1 MIRDLRITDS
11 TLRDGSHAM
20 RHRFTEQQVRDVVR
34 ALDAAGVE
42 VIEVSHGDGLGG
54 SSFNYGFSAVD
65 EIDLIRAA
73 VEEASQAKI
82 AVLLLPGVGTVDDLK
97 DAREAGASVA
107 RIATHCT
114 EADVSIQHFGAAS
127 ELGMETVGFLM
138 LAHRLDPAGLAR
150 QGRIMVDAGA
160 QCVYVVDS
168 AGALV
173 LSDAQDRVRA
183 LIEEIG
189 PDAQV
194 GFHGHQNLSLGVA
207 NSVLAYQAG
216 ATQIDGA
223 LCALGAGAGNA
234 PTEVLAATFD
244 RLGVRTGVDVPGV
257 LAAAEDV
264 VAPFI
269 PRLPWADRSSIV
281 QGYAGVY
288 SSFLLHAQR
297 AAERYGVPAHEILQ
311 RVGEAGYV
319 GGQEDMI
326 IDVALRLQ
334 RDREAPA
341 GAGR

>member
-1 MIRDLRITDS
+1 M
-11 TLRDGSHAM
+11 
-20 RHRFTEQQVRDVVR
+20 
-34 ALDAAGVE
+34 
-42 VIEVSHGDGLGG
+42 
-54 SSFNYGFSAVD
+54 
-65 EIDLIRAA
+65 
-73 VEEASQAKI
+73 
-82 AVLLLPGVGTVDDLK
+82 
-97 DAREAGASVA
+97 
-107 RIATHCT
+107 
-114 EADVSIQHFGAAS
+114 
-127 ELGMETVGFLM
+127 
-138 LAHRLDPAGLAR
+138 
-150 QGRIMVDAGA
+150 
-160 QCVYVVDS
+160 
-168 AGALV
+168 
-173 LSDAQDRVRA
+173 
-183 LIEEIG
+183 
-189 PDAQV
+189 
-194 GFHGHQNLSLGVA
+194 
-207 NSVLAYQAG
+207 
-216 ATQIDGA
+216 
-223 LCALGAGAGNA
+223 
-234 PTEVLAATFD
+234 LAATFD